1 MFLFVGLGN
10 PGKKYESTRHNVG
23 FMAVDAIARDFGFPT
38 FSQKH
43 LYMVSVGKIDQHKLV
58 LIKPCTYMNNSGVA
72 VLSAVGTYK
81 IALDSLV
88 VFHDDVALLLGAVK
102 VKKGGGSAGHNGIR
116 SIDSSVGSEYWRIRV
131 GIGPQNPEGRD
142 LSSFVLSNF
151 DNIEEMQN
159 ILDNISANVHSLLN
173 GDPRQLGQK
182 VSEPKKC
189 T

>member
-23 FMAVDAIARDFGFPT
+23 FMAVDAIARDFGFPK
-38 FSQKH
+38 FSQKP
-43 LYMVSVGKIDQHKLV
+43 LYMVSVGNIDQHRLV
-58 LIKPCTYMNNSGVA
+58 LIKPCTYMNNSGAA

-102 VKKGGGSAGHNGIR
+102 VKKGGGSGGHNGIR

-131 GIGPQNPEGRD
+131 GIGPQNVEGRD

-151 DNIEEMQN
+151 DNLEDMQD
-159 ILDNISANVHSLLN
+159 ILNNISSNIHFLLN
-173 GDPRQLGQK
+173 GDPHQLVMKG
-182 VSEPKKC
+182 SERKKC